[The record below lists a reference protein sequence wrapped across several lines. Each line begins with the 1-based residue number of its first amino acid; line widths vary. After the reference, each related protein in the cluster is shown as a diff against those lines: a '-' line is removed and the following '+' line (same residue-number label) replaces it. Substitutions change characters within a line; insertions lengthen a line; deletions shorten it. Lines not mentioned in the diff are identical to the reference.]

1 MKANRGYVVV
11 AAWENTSEGRG
22 GAPQNATIAPGY
34 DYDKNTGCMV
44 ANVGKENGIK
54 RTRGKYFN
62 MIHSC
67 GNLEADDTSKLN
79 VSWVALSD
87 NKNKGF
93 HYHQGFFLRIL
104 KGPFRHWGKNIQLE
118 KDSNSIGKVQL
129 RRIYLW
135 Y

>member
-1 MKANRGYVVV
+1 MAIL
-11 AAWENTSEGRG
+11 
-22 GAPQNATIAPGY
+22 QLIAE
-34 DYDKNTGCMV
+34 
-44 ANVGKENGIK
+44 KENGIK
-54 RTRGKYFN
+54 RARGKYFN

-79 VSWVALSD
+79 VSWVALSG
-87 NKNKGF
+87 NENKGF

-104 KGPFRHWGKNIQLE
+104 KGPFRHWGTNIQLE

>member
-1 MKANRGYVVV
+1 
-11 AAWENTSEGRG
+11 
-22 GAPQNATIAPGY
+22 
-34 DYDKNTGCMV
+34 
-44 ANVGKENGIK
+44 
-54 RTRGKYFN
+54 

-87 NKNKGF
+87 NENNGF

-104 KGPFRHWGKNIQLE
+104 KGPFRHAGISL
-118 KDSNSIGKVQL
+118 SSTTVG
-129 RRIYLW
+129 RICLW

>member
-1 MKANRGYVVV
+1 
-11 AAWENTSEGRG
+11 
-22 GAPQNATIAPGY
+22 
-34 DYDKNTGCMV
+34 
-44 ANVGKENGIK
+44 
-54 RTRGKYFN
+54 

-87 NKNKGF
+87 NENNGF

-104 KGPFRHWGKNIQLE
+104 KGPFRHWGVVLE
-118 KDSNSIGKVQL
+118 ENSNTYKKARLG
-129 RRIYLW
+129 RIYLW

>member
-1 MKANRGYVVV
+1 MIFEKKHTHRRKPLMAIL
-11 AAWENTSEGRG
+11 
-22 GAPQNATIAPGY
+22 QLIAE
-34 DYDKNTGCMV
+34 
-44 ANVGKENGIK
+44 KENGIK
-54 RTRGKYFN
+54 RARGKYFN

-67 GNLEADDTSKLN
+67 GNLEADDTSKPN
-79 VSWVALSD
+79 VSWVALSG
-87 NKNKGF
+87 NENKGF

-104 KGPFRHWGKNIQLE
+104 KGPFRHWGTNIQLE

>member
-1 MKANRGYVVV
+1 MCVFVENHFNRFKPLFLFVCLFRQS
-11 AAWENTSEGRG
+11 T
-22 GAPQNATIAPGY
+22 TF
-34 DYDKNTGCMV
+34 DYNS
-44 ANVGKENGIK
+44 
-54 RTRGKYFN
+54 
-62 MIHSC
+62 SC

-87 NKNKGF
+87 NENKGF

-104 KGPFRHWGKNIQLE
+104 KGPFRHWGTNIQLE

>member
-11 AAWENTSEGRG
+11 VAWENTSEGRD
-22 GAPQNATIAPGY
+22 GAPHYATIAPGY

-54 RTRGKYFN
+54 RARGKYFN

-79 VSWVALSD
+79 VSWVALSG
-87 NKNKGF
+87 NENNGF
-93 HYHQGFFLRIL
+93 HYNQGFFLRIL
-104 KGPFRHWGKNIQLE
+104 KGPFRHWG
-118 KDSNSIGKVQL
+118 GGCF
-129 RRIYLW
+129 RREF
-135 Y
+135 

>member
-1 MKANRGYVVV
+1 
-11 AAWENTSEGRG
+11 
-22 GAPQNATIAPGY
+22 
-34 DYDKNTGCMV
+34 
-44 ANVGKENGIK
+44 
-54 RTRGKYFN
+54 

-79 VSWVALSD
+79 VSWVALSG
-87 NKNKGF
+87 NENNGF

-104 KGPFRHWGKNIQLE
+104 KGPFRHWGTNIQLE
-118 KDSNSIGKVQL
+118 IDSNSIGKVQL